1 MYQIVPMT
9 KEEQEKMY
17 MKLSKKQLV
26 EMLINCNH
34 ILNNLGYD
42 VSKSTVR
49 VQVFP
54 TVELKEHKSDTLLKP
69 VITFS
74 CTRDS

>member
-1 MYQIVPMT
+1 MT

-17 MKLSKKQLV
+17 MKLPKKQLI
-26 EMLINCNH
+26 EMLINCNY

-54 TVELKEHKSDTLLKP
+54 TVELKKHKQGHPSRFPYMQARTERLFHDKH
-69 VITFS
+69 
-74 CTRDS
+74 